1 MENYEGP
8 ENYICFK
15 LNKVTRKIHRY
26 YESQLAQFNITPVQ
40 FYVLSALWDNDKIKF
55 KDLSLILDMDG
66 STLTGILDRM
76 EKHGFIER
84 RADPEDRR
92 SVLVFLTDKSK
103 KIGKE
108 MILNAQGLDQELR
121 GNISEDEFKLLL
133 KLLDQLGA
141 D

>member
-76 EKHGFIER
+76 EKRGFIER

-103 KIGKE
+103 EIGKE